1 MTTLSAQQEQGIQA
15 IQNWYETSQTDLRS
29 SGRFGSDDSAPV
41 FRLFGPAGTGKTTM
55 AKAIPDALGLTNVR
69 YATFTGK
76 AAHVLRSKG
85 ASPVSTIHSGIYMPT
100 TSREAREKLDAAEM
114 ELEKM
119 GPPGASPQ
127 DDIDALLAEIAQLKA
142 EAKRLTWEW
151 NPESE
156 WAMADL
162 IILDEV
168 SMVGSKLA
176 MDIEAYGVP
185 VLVLGDPA
193 QLPPVDGGGHYTEA
207 KPDFLL
213 TEIHR
218 QALESPVL
226 SLANRI
232 RLSTDTGF
240 GINRDEL
247 VPASV
252 ADAMTHD
259 QILCWSNKRRWA
271 LIEVIRRK
279 LGRPQGVPVEGDKI
293 MCLANNRDL
302 AVFNGQQF
310 TVLAS
315 LPGVLGP
322 TLTVKDDDGHTR
334 EIPVYEEGF
343 AGREMQDQAKSSSAG
358 IRGMRMLATFAQ
370 AITVHKAQGSQWESV
385 YVVNET
391 PGIIYMGQKS
401 GSRATAIKQARRWT
415 YTAVSRAEHKVTV
428 TAAK

>member
-1 MTTLSAQQEQGIQA
+1 MTTLSAQQQEGIDK
-15 IQNWYETSQTDLRS
+15 IKRWYRT
-29 SGRFGSDDSAPV
+29 GGWNFNPAV

-55 AKAIPDALGLTNVR
+55 AKAIPEALGLRNVR
-69 YATFTGK
+69 YATCTGK

-85 ASPVSTIHSGIYMPT
+85 AAPVSTIHSGIYKPT
-100 TSREAREKLDAAEM
+100 SSREARLKLTAAEM
-114 ELEKM
+114 ELE
-119 GPPGASPQ
+119 
-127 DDIDALLAEIAQLKA
+127 DALERGEHQDWVDDAMHEIETLRAD
-142 EAKRLTWEW
+142 AKRVRFEW
-151 NPESE
+151 NPDSE

-168 SMVGSKLA
+168 SMVGGGLA
-176 MDIEAYGVP
+176 HDIEAYGVP

-193 QLPPVDGGGHYTEA
+193 QLPPVEGGGHYTEA
-207 KPDFLL
+207 APDFLL

-232 RLSTDTGF
+232 RTSTDAGF

-247 VPASV
+247 RPASV
-252 ADAMTHD
+252 AAAMEYD

-279 LGRPQGVPVEGDKI
+279 LGRPAGVPVEGDKI
-293 MCLANNRDL
+293 MCLTNNKDL

-310 TVLAS
+310 TVLAC

-322 TLTVKDDDGHTR
+322 TLTVRDDDGHTQ
-334 EIPVYEEGF
+334 EIPCYDDGF
-343 AGREMQDQAKSSSAG
+343 AGREMQDQAKSSGAG
-358 IRGMRMLATFAQ
+358 REGMRMLATFAQ
-370 AITVHKAQGSQWESV
+370 AITVHKAQGSQYGSV

-391 PGIIYMGQKS
+391 PGIVYMNSKS
-401 GSRATAIKQARRWT
+401 GSRAAAIEQARRWM
-415 YTAVSRAEHKVTV
+415 YTAASRAEHTVTI